1 MARLLL
7 ALAVFLAG
15 LSGGA
20 YWLLAKRGANSSNKA
35 NKSEVSG
42 KSGGGSDAFFY
53 GAIGAGEGDGEV
65 ETQAEGDGG
74 RKGGGKAT
82 FTLELKVTGDRTA
95 AEALIDELQGRGV
108 EAYYTPL
115 SRAGRVVYRVR
126 RGMFTNKKDADKAAA
141 QFKVATALEAK
152 VIKLQ

>member
-15 LSGGA
+15 ISGGA
-20 YWLLAKRGANSSNKA
+20 YWLLVKRSGSISNKA
-35 NKSEVSG
+35 NKSEVSTKPEG
-42 KSGGGSDAFFY
+42 TDAFFY
-53 GAIGAGEGDGEV
+53 GSIGSSDGDTEV
-65 ETQAEGDGG
+65 DAPAPA
-74 RKGGGKAT
+74 KNSPGKSS
-82 FTLELKVTGDRTA
+82 FTLELKVTNNR
-95 AEALIDELQGRGV
+95 AEAESLIDSLSSKGV
-108 EAYYTPL
+108 DAYYTPL

-141 QFKVATALEAK
+141 QFKVATALDAK